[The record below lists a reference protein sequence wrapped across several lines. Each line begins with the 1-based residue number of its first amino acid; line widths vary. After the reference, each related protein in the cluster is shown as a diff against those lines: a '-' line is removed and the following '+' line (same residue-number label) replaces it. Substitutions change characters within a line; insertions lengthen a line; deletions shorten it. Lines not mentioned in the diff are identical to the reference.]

1 MQPARVPLIG
11 LVGGIASGKSL
22 VAETLKSQGAVV
34 ISADALAHEVLEYD
48 EVKRAARQ
56 RWGDAIF
63 TPDGDV
69 DRAALAKVVFAP
81 PPDGPRERKH
91 LEQLIHPE
99 VGRLVGQR
107 LEDLQRDHRVKAIV
121 LDVPLLVEAGWDKL
135 CDTIVYVDAPR
146 EQRLSRALARG
157 WPADDFERREA
168 VQETLAEKQAHAD
181 LLIDNSGTVDATRS
195 QVMKYWRETI
205 ESNPNN

>member
-1 MQPARVPLIG
+1 MIG